1 MRNLSLI
8 QKGGENPAH
17 FKCFRILVVLVPLF
31 FVSIGGIS
39 FISSLLS
46 TAEVLFLKYF
56 FKGENIAHILPVYK
70 SQAFCGKSEKFP

>member
-31 FVSIGGIS
+31 FVSIGGI
-39 FISSLLS
+39 
-46 TAEVLFLKYF
+46 
-56 FKGENIAHILPVYK
+56 
-70 SQAFCGKSEKFP
+70 